1 MRAIKY
7 TCIVGTPYALS
18 LYFLRMDDDAISQT
32 RFFVGRTLP
41 GDVFTR
47 LPHAIRLDVDERLS
61 RSRLY
66 RVYFRLKCLLIHWL
80 YVVGTQVFAQDHVF
94 CAAPLICRMNYTL
107 IEDGPGFYSWNPPVP
122 AIESAFVRF
131 WLWALNG
138 AIYLKHFGR
147 NQQCENRWTTSADDV
162 KCYKEEG
169 LRYERFDVASLW
181 KSASEGKRCAVFRLF
196 GDLSGGEGVVAQTRL
211 CRTILLT
218 QPLVEDCGLSSEEV
232 VAVYRS
238 SIETYR
244 GTGIVIKPHPR
255 DKFDYESV
263 FPDCKVLKTRIPMQL
278 LCAFGVRFERVITPF
293 STAVSE
299 FPEDTEI
306 VWLGSAGNK
315 KIEAICGNPAPPK
328 KFSKI
333 VRIS

>member
-1 MRAIKY
+1 M
-7 TCIVGTPYALS
+7 
-18 LYFLRMDDDAISQT
+18 
-32 RFFVGRTLP
+32 
-41 GDVFTR
+41 
-47 LPHAIRLDVDERLS
+47 
-61 RSRLY
+61 
-66 RVYFRLKCLLIHWL
+66 
-80 YVVGTQVFAQDHVF
+80 
-94 CAAPLICRMNYTL
+94 
-107 IEDGPGFYSWNPPVP
+107 
-122 AIESAFVRF
+122 
-131 WLWALNG
+131 
-138 AIYLKHFGR
+138 
-147 NQQCENRWTTSADDV
+147 
-162 KCYKEEG
+162 
-169 LRYERFDVASLW
+169 
-181 KSASEGKRCAVFRLF
+181 
-196 GDLSGGEGVVAQTRL
+196 
-211 CRTILLT
+211 
-218 QPLVEDCGLSSEEV
+218 SSEEV